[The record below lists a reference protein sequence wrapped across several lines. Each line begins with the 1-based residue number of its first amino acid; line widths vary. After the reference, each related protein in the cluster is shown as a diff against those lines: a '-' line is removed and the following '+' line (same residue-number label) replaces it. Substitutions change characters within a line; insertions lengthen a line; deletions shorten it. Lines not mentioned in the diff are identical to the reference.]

1 MLLTVL
7 IALAAALTAAASTKA
22 ARSALDAYL
31 EKNPATFDVLVMKLR
46 RRVPTQQDAEDLA
59 GHTLAVAIR
68 RERTGK
74 GRRWVEGGTYPPIV
88 HLMLIARMLLR
99 MSWKKGQSIQSLPL
113 DEPDILESEDPN
125 VEEMAVELDEQDERA
140 AFLRTLRQICKGE
153 TNGGLTL
160 GILDNASV
168 RSREE
173 LARILGVEPKDVKA
187 AYMRLMRRA
196 DALRQQQEGV
206 AS

>member
-7 IALAAALTAAASTKA
+7 VALAAALTAGASTKA
-22 ARSALDAYL
+22 ARSALDAYF
-31 EKNPATFDVLVMKLR
+31 EKHPATIELLVKKLR
-46 RRVPTQQDAEDLA
+46 WRVQTLQDAEDLA
-59 GHTLAVAIR
+59 SQAMEVAIR

-74 GRRWVEGGTYPPIV
+74 GKRWMEGGPYPPLV
-88 HLMLIARMLLR
+88 HLIYIARLLLR
-99 MSWKKGQSIQSLPL
+99 LARKKGRSFQTLSL

-140 AFLRTLRQICKGE
+140 VFVRQLRDICKGE

-160 GILDNASV
+160 GLLDNASI
-168 RSREE
+168 RSHEE
-173 LARILGVEPKDVKA
+173 LARILGCEPKDVKA

-196 DALRQQQEGV
+196 DALRLKQG
-206 AS
+206 APS

>member
-7 IALAAALTAAASTKA
+7 VALAAALTAGASTKA
-22 ARSALDAYL
+22 ARSALDAYF
-31 EKNPATFDVLVMKLR
+31 EKHPATIELLVNKLR
-46 RRVPTQQDAEDLA
+46 WRVQTLQDAEDLA
-59 GHTLAVAIR
+59 SQAMEVAIR

-74 GRRWVEGGTYPPIV
+74 GKRWMEGGPYPPLV
-88 HLMLIARMLLR
+88 HLIYIARLLLR
-99 MSWKKGQSIQSLPL
+99 LARKKGRSFQTLSL

-140 AFLRTLRQICKGE
+140 VFVRQLRDICKGE

-160 GILDNASV
+160 GLLDNASI
-168 RSREE
+168 RSHEE
-173 LARILGVEPKDVKA
+173 LARILGCEPKDVKA

-196 DALRQQQEGV
+196 DALRLKQG
-206 AS
+206 APS

>member
-7 IALAAALTAAASTKA
+7 VALAAALTAGASTKA
-22 ARSALDAYL
+22 ARSALDAYFD
-31 EKNPATFDVLVMKLR
+31 EHPATIELLVKKLR
-46 RRVPTQQDAEDLA
+46 WRVQTLQDAEDLA
-59 GHTLAVAIR
+59 SQAMEVAIR

-74 GRRWVEGGTYPPIV
+74 GRRWVEGGPYPPLV
-88 HLMLIARMLLR
+88 HLIYIARLLLR
-99 MSWKKGQSIQSLPL
+99 LARKKGRSFQTLSL

-140 AFLRTLRQICKGE
+140 VFVRQLRDLCKGE

-160 GILDNASV
+160 GLLDNASI
-168 RSREE
+168 RSHEE
-173 LARILGVEPKDVKA
+173 LARILGCEPKDVKA

-196 DALRQQQEGV
+196 DALRLKQG
-206 AS
+206 APS

>member
-7 IALAAALTAAASTKA
+7 LTLAAALTAAASTKA
-22 ARSALDAYL
+22 ARSALDAYFD
-31 EKNPATFDVLVMKLR
+31 KHPATIELLVRNLR
-46 RRVPTQQDAEDLA
+46 WRVRTVQDAEDLA
-59 GHTLAVAIR
+59 SQAMEVAFR

-74 GRRWVEGGTYPPIV
+74 GRRWVEGGTYPPMV
-88 HLMLIARMLLR
+88 HLIYIARMLLKVAR
-99 MSWKKGQSIQSLPL
+99 KKGQSFQTLSL
-113 DEPDILESEDPN
+113 DEPDILESEDRN
-125 VEEMAVELDEQDERA
+125 FEEMALELDEQDERA
-140 AFLRTLRQICKGE
+140 VFVRTLREICKGE

-160 GILDNASV
+160 GILDNAAV

-173 LARILGVEPKDVKA
+173 LARILGCEPKDVKA

-196 DALRQQQEGV
+196 DALRQQQEGA

>member
-7 IALAAALTAAASTKA
+7 VALAAALTAGASTKA
-22 ARSALDAYL
+22 ARSALDAYFD
-31 EKNPATFDVLVMKLR
+31 EHPATIELLVKKLR
-46 RRVPTQQDAEDLA
+46 WRVQTLQDAEDLA
-59 GHTLAVAIR
+59 SQAMEVAIR

-74 GRRWVEGGTYPPIV
+74 GRRWVEGGPYPPLV
-88 HLMLIARMLLR
+88 HLIYIARLLLR
-99 MSWKKGQSIQSLPL
+99 LARKKGRSFQTLSL

-140 AFLRTLRQICKGE
+140 VFVRQLRDICKGE

-160 GILDNASV
+160 GLLDNASI
-168 RSREE
+168 RSHEE
-173 LARILGVEPKDVKA
+173 LARILGCEPKDVKA

-196 DALRQQQEGV
+196 DALRLKQG
-206 AS
+206 APS

>member
-7 IALAAALTAAASTKA
+7 VALAAALTAAASTKA

-31 EKNPATFDVLVMKLR
+31 EKNPATVEVLVRRLR
-46 RRVPTQQDAEDLA
+46 RRVPTQQDAEDLV
-59 GHTLAVAIR
+59 GHTMAVALR

-74 GRRWVEGGTYPPIV
+74 GRRWVEGGPYPPQV
-88 HLMLIARMLLR
+88 HLMLIAKTLLR

-125 VEEMAVELDEQDERA
+125 VEEVAVAIDEQDERA
-140 AFLRTLRQICKGE
+140 AFLRTLREICLGE
-153 TNGGLTL
+153 TIGHVTI
-160 GILDNASV
+160 GILDNASI
-168 RSREE
+168 RSHVE
-173 LARILGVEPKDVKA
+173 LARILRCEPKDVKLG
-187 AYMRLMRRA
+187 YDRLMRRA
-196 DALRQQQEGV
+196 DALRKKQGA